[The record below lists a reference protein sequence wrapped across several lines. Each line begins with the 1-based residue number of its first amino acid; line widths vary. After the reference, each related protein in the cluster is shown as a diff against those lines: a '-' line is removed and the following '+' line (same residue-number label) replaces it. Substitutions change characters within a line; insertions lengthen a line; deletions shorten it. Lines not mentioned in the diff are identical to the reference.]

1 MTDAPARRP
10 RPPRSIRGRVVA
22 GVAGAVAL
30 AVLVA
35 GLLSVV
41 VLRASLL
48 ARTDERLRDGAGTVQ
63 QALAAAGDDG
73 LLVRDARVR
82 VLLEASTAD
91 LAVHLVAGDRVV
103 EMVAASG
110 AVPAP
115 VSVADARALRGG
127 PGWLPGDLPLR
138 ALTVDTPGLTVADGA
153 SETPVDEVVLVAD
166 VSEDR
171 RTVASLAR
179 IELAAGAGATVVGV
193 ALAWWAAGSGLRPL
207 RRMADA
213 AARIAGGDR
222 SVRIHEPAAQPT
234 ETRLLATA
242 LDDALGQ
249 RAVAEQRV
257 RDFVADAAHELRTPL
272 TSVHGWADLYLQ
284 GALDEDGLDRAMER
298 IGRETARMRHL
309 VDELALLARLDADV
323 PLRTEPVDLRGVVA
337 DVVADLGVL
346 APGRP
351 VVWRPPAGPVVVAGD
366 RDRLVQV
373 VQNLVGNVLRHT
385 PPATGLTV
393 TLAASRTDGRAR
405 LDVHDDGPGVPAE
418 LVPRAFDRF
427 VRSRGA
433 VTGAGPEGAGG
444 GPRREGSGLGL
455 AIVAALVRAH
465 RGTVSLRSAAGEGT
479 TVTVELPL
487 LP

>member
-1 MTDAPARRP
+1 MVWAPVRRP

-22 GVAGAVAL
+22 GVAGAVVLAL
-30 AVLVA
+30 LVA

-41 VLRASLL
+41 ALRASLL
-48 ARTDERLRDGAGTVQ
+48 ARTDDRLRDGAGTVR
-63 QALAAAGDDG
+63 QALGAAGDDG

-103 EMVAASG
+103 ETVAASG

-115 VSVADARALRGG
+115 VDVADADALRDG
-127 PGWLPGDLPLR
+127 PGWLPGDRPLR
-138 ALTVDTPGLTVADGA
+138 ALTVETPGLTVADGDA
-153 SETPVDEVVLVAD
+153 ETAVDEVVLVAD

-179 IELAAGAGATVVGV
+179 IEVAAGAGATVVGV
-193 ALAWWAAGSGLRPL
+193 VLAWWAAGAGLRPL
-207 RRMADA
+207 RRMAA
-213 AARIAGGDR
+213 SAERIAAGDR
-222 SVRIHEPAAQPT
+222 SVRIHDPAAQPT

-242 LDDALGQ
+242 LDEALDQ

-298 IGRETARMRHL
+298 IGRETTRMRHL
-309 VDELALLARLDADV
+309 VEELALLARLDADV
-323 PLRTEPVDLRGVVA
+323 PLRAEAVDLRGVVA

-351 VVWRPPAGPVVVAGD
+351 VVWRPGAEPVVVSGD

-385 PPATGLTV
+385 PASVRLTV
-393 TLAASRTDGRAR
+393 TLDGSAADGRAR
-405 LDVHDDGPGVPAE
+405 LVVHDDGPGVPPE

-427 VRSRGA
+427 VRSRAVPATGPQGA
-433 VTGAGPEGAGG
+433 AG

-455 AIVAALVRAH
+455 AIVDALVRAH
-465 RGTVSLRSAAGEGT
+465 GGTVTLRSGADEGT

>member
-1 MTDAPARRP
+1 MARP
-10 RPPRSIRGRVVA
+10 RLPRSIRGRVVA
-22 GVAGAVAL
+22 GVAGAVVL
-30 AVLVA
+30 AVLAA

-41 VLRASLL
+41 ALRASLL
-48 ARTDERLRDGAGTVQ
+48 ARTDERLRDGAGTVR

-73 LLVRDARVR
+73 LLVRDDRVR

-103 EMVAASG
+103 ETIAASG

-115 VSVADARALRGG
+115 VAVADAHALRDG
-127 PGWLPGDLPLR
+127 PGWLPGGPALR
-138 ALTVDTPGLTVADGA
+138 ALTVQTPGLTVAEGDA
-153 SETPVDEVVLVAD
+153 QTAVDEVVLVAD

-171 RTVASLAR
+171 RTVTTLAR

-193 ALAWWAAGSGLRPL
+193 VLAWWAAGAGLRPL
-207 RRMADA
+207 RRMAA
-213 AARIAGGDR
+213 SAERIADGDR
-222 SVRIHEPAAQPT
+222 TVRIREPAAPS

-242 LDDALGQ
+242 LDDALDQ

-309 VDELALLARLDADV
+309 VDELALLARLDAEA
-323 PLRTEPVDLRGVVA
+323 PLRTGPVDLRDVVGE
-337 DVVADLGVL
+337 VVADLGVL

-351 VVWRPPAGPVVVAGD
+351 VVWRAPARPVVVAGD

-385 PPATGLTV
+385 PATACLTV
-393 TLAASRTDGRAR
+393 TLAAPGPTAR
-405 LDVHDDGPGVPAE
+405 LVVHDDGPGVPPE
-418 LVPRAFDRF
+418 LVSRAFDRF
-427 VRSRGA
+427 VRSRG
-433 VTGAGPEGAGG
+433 TPGTDPEDAAG

-465 RGTVSLRSAAGEGT
+465 GGTVGLDSVPGEGT

-487 LP
+487 LR